1 MTSDKKK
8 QAIKYFIENIS
19 DGELSYVDFID
30 YEDTEM
36 YKVNQNMGANDLE
49 DLEVWVYTFNLIEV
63 NVNWSKFLEGM
74 VKSGKRISTP
84 SLNNYNEY
92 LTDKYEERINSFL
105 KMLSIKPHHAVIKI
119 SNFEDIPNKFRY
131 ADYKIKSLKNN
142 K

>member
-30 YEDTEM
+30 YENTEQ
-36 YKVNQNMGANDLE
+36 YKVNQSIGANDLE
-49 DLEVWVYTFNLIEV
+49 NRGTLWVYLFNELEV

-74 VKSGKRISTP
+74 VKSGKHISTP

-105 KMLSIKPHHAVIKI
+105 KMLSIKPHYAVL
-119 SNFEDIPNKFRY
+119 
-131 ADYKIKSLKNN
+131 KIKGIV
-142 K
+142 